1 MEYMR
6 ELRKL
11 VGHQPLIM
19 VGATMLLI
27 NQNEELLMMKRTDN
41 HFWGVP
47 GGSLELGESLEA
59 CVRRE
64 ILEEVGINIEHLQ
77 LFGVY
82 SGEELHYTYPNKD
95 EVYNVSVA
103 YLSRIENDVIKLDLN
118 EHSAYRFIKLDEIP
132 EDVSPPIRPILND
145 LIKKFKD
152 PVHA

>member
-1 MEYMR
+1 MEYLR
-6 ELRKL
+6 EMRKL

-59 CVRRE
+59 CVKRE
-64 ILEEVGINIEHLQ
+64 TLEEVGINIEQ
-77 LFGVY
+77 MELFGVY

-95 EVYNVSVA
+95 EVYMVSAA
-103 YLSRIENDVIKLDLN
+103 YLARIEDDAIRLDLN
-118 EHSAYRFIKLDEIP
+118 EHSAYRFVKLNEIP
-132 EDVSPPIRPILND
+132 EDVSPPIKPILRD
-145 LIKKFKD
+145 LITKFKD
-152 PVHA
+152 SVHD